1 MVDGVGDSDGKW
13 SWGDNGDHDLEGDV
27 VIEYRVV
34 AVDLRERSKEHGTMG
49 ES

>member
-1 MVDGVGDSDGKW
+1 LATATGSGLGETMGTMIW
-13 SWGDNGDHDLEGDV
+13 RGDV